1 MEQKRR
7 PYYADPTANAAI
19 GKVMKEYKQQ
29 QKIISNRQ
37 YEIRHRPKVYI
48 VSRYAGDV
56 KTNIKNARRYCRF
69 AVAKLKN
76 PLASRLLYPQFLDD
90 NNSQDREF
98 GINAGLSLLSECDEL
113 WYFGD
118 RVTRG
123 MTNEICFALKHG
135 IRVKYIPE
143 HLYEQYKTERT
154 MTHEM

>member
-1 MEQKRR
+1 MFIWAVDTRDIRQEE
-7 PYYADPTANAAI
+7 AI
-19 GKVMKEYKQQ
+19 R
-29 QKIISNRQ
+29 IQ
-37 YEIRHRPKVYI
+37 YLV
-48 VSRYAGDV
+48 
-56 KTNIKNARRYCRF
+56 T
-69 AVAKLKN
+69 
-76 PLASRLLYPQFLDD
+76 QFLDD